1 MTLGQLLKKWP
12 LIAFAI
18 IVVCFVILKI
28 FNYYHWPE
36 TVITVSNSP
45 IKVLVA
51 DTPEHWL
58 KGWSDRPDMGNHDGM
73 LFRFLMRDTHAMVM
87 RDMGFAL
94 DIIWLDDGKIVDM
107 APNVAPEGGRSE
119 AQLTV
124 YRPRLP
130 ATAVLELPSGFIAQM
145 GLKIGDTVDL
155 EE

>member
-1 MTLGQLLKKWP
+1 MPGQLLKKWP

-18 IVVCFVILKI
+18 IVICFVILKI
-28 FNYYHWPE
+28 YNYCHWPE
-36 TVITVSNSP
+36 AIITVSNSP

-58 KGWSDRPDMGNHDGM
+58 KGWSDRRDMGGYDGM
-73 LFRFLMRDTHAMVM
+73 LFKFLARDSYAMVM
-87 RDMGFAL
+87 RDMEFAL
-94 DIIWLDDGKIVDM
+94 DIIWLDDSKIVDM
-107 APNVAPEGGRSE
+107 APNVAPEDGRSE

-130 ATAVLELPSGFIAQM
+130 ATAVLELPAGFIAQK

-155 EE
+155 GK